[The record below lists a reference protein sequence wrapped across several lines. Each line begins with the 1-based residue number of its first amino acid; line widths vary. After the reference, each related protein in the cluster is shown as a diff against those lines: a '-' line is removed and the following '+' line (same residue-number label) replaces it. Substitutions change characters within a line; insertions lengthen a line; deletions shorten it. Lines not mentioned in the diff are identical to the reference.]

1 MIFSLLLSL
10 LSFAPALQDAGDCQA
25 RASRLLAS
33 YPESVFN
40 APSQEALRQFSFQ
53 SKQARAC
60 LDASSDTTAFRLLHA
75 ELHALIRQD
84 RFREGFRHLRD
95 AIHYFIAPD
104 DSTNLMLRATWYGF
118 FHRHFNQPIESAPYY
133 VQAAQFT
140 PRHDPVLHSKHL
152 LDAAK
157 QFDLGNRPLMAF
169 DLAHEAVTLFES
181 LSPETTVYLLR
192 LARAKLNVAGFADNL
207 PDSIATR
214 LGPLGL
220 RHALESIAL
229 FDEFAPQSFDHALA
243 LCNAGFLYLRLGEHA
258 KAADFGNRCLSI
270 SLRHRY
276 TRNVVAAYRLLGL
289 SHRSMGSLDNANDFF
304 SRALDYVPSLPQEY
318 SRTQGIR
325 AYVEFGATLEK
336 ANDVATAE
344 TIYRQAID
352 HLESEFSSFSIA
364 EWTPDPI
371 ENWHVPYR
379 RLAHLL
385 LGKGQVKE
393 AFLLLEQSRGLYLLN
408 HRSAMYLASDLSS
421 QALIQLDS
429 LGIQLANIRD
439 SLLVLPSDINTAFLK
454 AEETRL
460 QNEIQALWGFSAPSH
475 TLSIPLLQRH
485 LAQTQQVIV
494 SYLIDDDSSNA
505 SSYAFLL
512 SADTLRA
519 IPIAVSSDALS
530 ELMGTVH
537 PLLTS
542 SAPSTFSYQPFD
554 LAALHHLYTLLF
566 EPVADFVEPQT
577 PLVIIPDRNLYK
589 LPFAALVTDAWPR
602 FDFADAPYLISRHP
616 ISIELSS
623 TLLISPADTRRTFSR
638 AITAFGISSFSG
650 ATNTFSTL
658 RTQEN
663 VLQDLPYVAPEVTD
677 LEQHF
682 HDVVV
687 YKDEEA
693 TEERFFA
700 SLGSS
705 NIIHFASHAVLHPTS
720 PLHHALVLRTKSPKA
735 RDQEFVYLHRFLQ
748 TPVSADLI
756 VLNGCNTASGNLTTA
771 DGLLGFHQV
780 FRSLGVHSSLASL
793 WFIDDYSSS
802 ALVQHFYAGL
812 AAGQTKDVALQK
824 AMLTFLAETPAHYQN
839 PFYWAAPVLYGDVV
853 PIELSRRFNYR
864 LVIAATALLIL
875 ALSLLAFVFLRK
887 RSLSSNVH

>member
-10 LSFAPALQDAGDCQA
+10 LSFAPALQDAANCQA
-25 RASRLLAS
+25 RANRLLVSYFDGVLNRAS
-33 YPESVFN
+33 PEG
-40 APSQEALRQFSFQ
+40 LRQFS
-53 SKQARAC
+53 SRTKELRAC
-60 LDASSDTTAFRLLHA
+60 LDTSSDTLAFALLNA
-75 ELHALIRQD
+75 ELQALLRQN
-84 RFREGFRHLRD
+84 RHREGFQRLKEASHYYISRH
-95 AIHYFIAPD
+95 
-104 DSTNLMLRATWYGF
+104 DSTNLMHRAAWHGY
-118 FHRHFNQPIESAPYY
+118 FHRQSNQPIESAPFYSKAAELMPHNRPTL
-133 VQAAQFT
+133 QA
-140 PRHDPVLHSKHL
+140 RYL
-152 LDAAK
+152 LEAAK
-157 QFDLGNRPLMAF
+157 QFDLGNRPLVAF
-169 DLAHEAVTLFES
+169 DLAREAVSLLES
-181 LSPETTVYLLR
+181 LSLQTNDYLIQ
-192 LARAKLNVAGFADNL
+192 LARAKLDVAGFADNL

-214 LGPLGL
+214 FAPLGL
-220 RHALESIAL
+220 RHAIESITL
-229 FDEFAPQSFDHALA
+229 FERFAPQSFNHAVA
-243 LCNAGFLYLRLGEHA
+243 LCNAGFLYLRLGDDA
-258 KAADFGNRCLSI
+258 TAADFGKRCLDI
-270 SLRHRY
+270 AQTHQN

-289 SHRSMGSLDNANDFF
+289 SHRSMGSLDDANNYF

-336 ANDVATAE
+336 ADDVATAE
-344 TIYRQAID
+344 IVYRQAID

-385 LGKGQVKE
+385 LQKGQVKE
-393 AFLLLEQSRGLYLLN
+393 AFLLLEQSRGLHLLN
-408 HRSAMYLASDLSS
+408 HRSAMYLASDLSP
-421 QALIQLDS
+421 QALMQLDS
-429 LGIQLANIRD
+429 LGIQLERIRD
-439 SLLVLPSDINTAFLK
+439 SLLVLPSHVNAAFLK

-460 QNEIQALWGFSAPSH
+460 QNEIQALWGFSALSH

-485 LAQTQQVIV
+485 LARTRQVVV
-494 SYLIDDDSSNA
+494 SYLIDDDSSDA
-505 SSYAFLL
+505 SSFVFLL

-519 IPIAVSSDALS
+519 IPISVSRDALS

-542 SAPSTFSYQPFD
+542 STPSTFSHKPFD
-554 LAALHHLYTLLF
+554 LVALHHLYTMLF
-566 EPVADFVEPQT
+566 EPVVDFVEPQT
-577 PLVIIPDRNLYK
+577 SLVIIPDQNLYK
-589 LPFAALVTDAWPR
+589 LPFAALVMDAWPR
-602 FDFADAPYLISRHP
+602 FEFADAPYLIRRHP

-623 TLLISPADTRRTFSR
+623 TLLISPADTRKTFSR

-650 ATNTFSTL
+650 VANVFSTA
-658 RTQEN
+658 RAQEN
-663 VLQDLPYVAPEVTD
+663 VFQDLPYVASEVTG
-677 LEQHF
+677 LEKHF
-682 HDVVV
+682 RDVVV

-720 PLHHALVLRTKSPKA
+720 PLHHALVLRTEADKA
-735 RDQEFVYLHRFLQ
+735 REQEFVYLHRFLQ

-756 VLNGCNTASGNLTTA
+756 VLNGCNTASGSLTAA

-812 AAGQTKDVALQK
+812 ASGQTKDIALQK
-824 AMLTFLAETPAHYQN
+824 AMLTFLAEAPARYHN